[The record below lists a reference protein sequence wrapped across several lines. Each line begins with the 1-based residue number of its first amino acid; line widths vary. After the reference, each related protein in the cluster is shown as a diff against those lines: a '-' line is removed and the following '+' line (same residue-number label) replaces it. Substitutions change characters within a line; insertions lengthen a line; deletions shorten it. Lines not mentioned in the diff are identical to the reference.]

1 MEKLPMS
8 TQQRVSTAGLVALLS
23 LLVILLGAC
32 GGGNSNTASARKA
45 PPSQQVFIEPERGIQ
60 DLSTFDP
67 ALTFDVPSETA
78 IQMVFTGLVSLDKN
92 LVVRPQL
99 ASSWTVSPN
108 GLTWTFHLKPNLKF
122 SDGTP
127 LTSMDVAYSLDRALQ
142 PAQRSSTA
150 PTYLGL
156 IKDADRL
163 VKGQIRTIIGDSVLT
178 PDPET
183 VVILARQKATY
194 FLNALTYPCSYVVE
208 KKLIDKYGSKWT
220 DHLQEGGGAGPFK
233 VKEYTH
239 NKRIVFVPNPNYY
252 GPKPQLQQ
260 VIFPFYRDTDT
271 AYKAYQAGQVD
282 FAIVPSQQ
290 VARVRNQPEFHLI
303 PQLWIRY
310 YGMNYLVKPF
320 DSINMR
326 RAFALALNKDELAH
340 AIWKDVPIPTN
351 HIIPLGMPGYNP
363 NLRGPDN
370 TVSTR
375 GNAQLARQYFQKGL
389 QDEGL
394 TSASQLPPITITYP
408 SGNQDQANEIA
419 AAIQMWQNV
428 LGVTVRGEAIDFNK
442 MLDELSNTAGN
453 PHGLQMWAIG
463 WVADYPDPQ
472 DWTTLQFDAGSP
484 YNQVNYGQNNSSDHL
499 QQQATQKLLEVADTL
514 PDSNARLQAY
524 QNAEQQ
530 LVNDVA
536 WLPITQVRN
545 AYVLRPYVQGFV
557 LNAQLQVPPD
567 DWSQVYISV
576 H

>member
-1 MEKLPMS
+1 MS

-32 GGGNSNTASARKA
+32 GEGSSGNPTSARKA
-45 PPSQQVFIEPERGIQ
+45 PLSQQVFVEPERGIT

-67 ALTFDVPSETA
+67 AQAFDVPSVTA
-78 IQMVFTGLVSLDKN
+78 IQMVFTGLVSLDKD

-178 PDPET
+178 PDPQT
-183 VVILARQKATY
+183 VVILTRQKATY
-194 FLNALTYPCSYVVE
+194 FLDALTYPCSYVVE

-220 DHLQEGGGAGPFK
+220 DHLEEGGGAGPFV

-239 NKRIVFVPNPNYY
+239 NKRIVFAPNPNYY

-260 VIFPFYRDTDT
+260 VIFPFYRDNTT
-271 AYKAYQAGQVD
+271 AYRAYQTGQVD

-290 VARVRNQPEFHLI
+290 IAKVRNQPEFHLV
-303 PQLWIRY
+303 PQLSIRY

-320 DSINMR
+320 DSVNMR
-326 RAFALALNKDELAH
+326 RAFALALNKEELAH

-370 TVSTR
+370 TTSTR
-375 GNAQLARQYFQKGL
+375 GNPQLARQYFQKGL

-394 TSASQLPPITITYP
+394 SSPSQLPAITITY
-408 SGNQDQANEIA
+408 SAGNQDQANEIA
-419 AAIQMWQNV
+419 AAIQMWHNV
-428 LGVTVRGEAIDFNK
+428 LGVTVKAEAIDFNK

-484 YNQVNYGQNNSSDHL
+484 YNQVNYGQNNSPDRL

-536 WLPITQVRN
+536 WLPITQVRS
-545 AYVLRPYVQGFV
+545 AYVLKPYVQGFA

>member
-1 MEKLPMS
+1 MS

-32 GGGNSNTASARKA
+32 GGGNSGNTTSTRKA
-45 PPSQQVFIEPERGIQ
+45 PLRQQVFVEPERGIQ

-67 ALTFDVPSETA
+67 ALTFDVPSTTA
-78 IQMVFTGLVSLDKN
+78 IQMVFTGLVSLDKD

-127 LTSMDVAYSLDRALQ
+127 LTSIDVAYSLDRALQ
-142 PAQRSSTA
+142 PAQHSSTA

-178 PDPET
+178 PDPQT

-208 KKLIDKYGSKWT
+208 KKLIDKYGTKWT

-239 NKRIVFVPNPNYY
+239 NKRIVFVPNPQYY

-260 VIFPFYRDTDT
+260 VIFPFYRETDT

-290 VARVRNQPEFHLI
+290 VPRVRNQPEFHLI

-370 TVSTR
+370 TVNTR
-375 GNAQLARQYFQKGL
+375 GNPQLASQYFQKGL

-442 MLDELSNTAGN
+442 MLDELSNTTGN

-472 DWTTLQFDAGSP
+472 DWTTLQFDADSP
-484 YNQVNYGQNNSSDHL
+484 YNQVNYGQNNASDRL

-530 LVNDVA
+530 LINDVA
-536 WLPITQVRN
+536 WLPITQVRS
-545 AYVLRPYVQGFV
+545 AYVLKPYVQGFV

-567 DWSQVYISV
+567 AWSQIYISV